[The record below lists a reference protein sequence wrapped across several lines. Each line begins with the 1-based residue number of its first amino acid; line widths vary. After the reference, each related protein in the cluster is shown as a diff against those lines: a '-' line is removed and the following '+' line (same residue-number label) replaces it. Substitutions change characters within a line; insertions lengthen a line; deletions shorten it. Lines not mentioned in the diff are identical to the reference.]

1 MRIKHFNLSPGV
13 EIFKALS
20 DEARIRILNLIFHKQ
35 EMCVSD
41 LELVLDFTQT
51 KTSRHLLYL
60 RNAGLVGTRRTDQF
74 VFYFIKDE
82 LKDVI
87 APLLRYME
95 KDALLLAD
103 IETFEILYGNKEL
116 SVSRF
121 HQRRFEH

>member
-1 MRIKHFNLSPGV
+1 MRIKHFNLGPGV

-20 DEARIRILNLIFHKQ
+20 DEARIRILSLLFHKQ

-60 RNAGLVGTRRTDQF
+60 RNTGLVGTRKTDQF
-74 VFYFIKDE
+74 VFYYIKDE
-82 LKDVI
+82 LKDVLS
-87 APLLRYME
+87 PLLRYME
-95 KDALLLAD
+95 KDSVLLSD

-121 HQRRFEH
+121 HQRKFEN

>member
-1 MRIKHFNLSPGV
+1 MGPGV

-20 DEARIRILNLIFHKQ
+20 DEARIRILSLLFHKQ

-60 RNAGLVGTRRTDQF
+60 RNTGLVGTRKTDQF
-74 VFYFIKDE
+74 VFYYIKDE
-82 LKDVI
+82 LKDVLS
-87 APLLRYME
+87 PLLRYME
-95 KDALLLAD
+95 KDSVLLSD

-121 HQRRFEH
+121 HQRKFEN